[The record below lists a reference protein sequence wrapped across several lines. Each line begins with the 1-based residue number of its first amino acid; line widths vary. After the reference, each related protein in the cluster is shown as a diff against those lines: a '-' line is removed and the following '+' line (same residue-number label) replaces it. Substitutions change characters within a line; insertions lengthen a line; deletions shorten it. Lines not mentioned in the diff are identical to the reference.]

1 MAFELRPVGTLQVL
15 RLSGRLD
22 SAGSPELERSLRD
35 ALAGGRLVTGLVVDL
50 SALDFIS
57 SAGLRVLL
65 LAAKQLRAAT
75 PPGRLVMAGVRG
87 NVREVFEM
95 SGFLTLFPA
104 ADSVD
109 DAVAQLQA

>member
-1 MAFELRPVGTLQVL
+1 MAFELRLVGMVQVL
-15 RLSGRLD
+15 GLQGRLD
-22 SAGSPELERSLRD
+22 GANAPELERSLLG
-35 ALAGGRLVTGLVVDL
+35 ALASSQGQTRLLVDL

-65 LAAKQLRAAT
+65 LAAKQLRAAS
-75 PPGRLVMAGVRG
+75 PPGRLLMAGVRG

-104 ADSVD
+104 VD
-109 DAVAQLQA
+109 NVEAGLSQLNS

>member
-1 MAFELRPVGTLQVL
+1 MAFELRPVGTVQVL

-22 SAGSPELERSLRD
+22 SASSPELERSLRD
-35 ALAGGRLVTGLVVDL
+35 ALAGGRLVVDL

-95 SGFLTLFPA
+95 SGFLTLFPV

-109 DAVAQLQA
+109 AAVAQALA

>member
-1 MAFELRPVGTLQVL
+1 MAFELKQVGNVHVARLQ
-15 RLSGRLD
+15 GRLD
-22 SAGSPELERSLRD
+22 SANSPELERGLRE
-35 ALAGGRLVTGLVVDL
+35 LTETGGARLLFDL
-50 SALDFIS
+50 TDLDYIS

-95 SGFLTLFPA
+95 SGFLTLFPV

-109 DAVAQLQA
+109 AAVAQAQA

>member
-1 MAFELRPVGTLQVL
+1 MAFELRPVGTVQVL

-22 SAGSPELERSLRD
+22 SASSPELERSLRD
-35 ALAGGRLVTGLVVDL
+35 ALAGGRLVVDL

-95 SGFLTLFPA
+95 SGFLTLFPV

-109 DAVAQLQA
+109 AAVAQAQA